1 MKTVTSTL
9 LLAALGLGA
18 TAFAGPDVPKAKL
31 LDMYAVKQGDSYV
44 VHIIADGDI
53 SEFLSDRKKGD
64 ETYKLTLD
72 VPALSP
78 LDTKYDVE
86 TPFSRRFQVWP
97 MQLGNKIYSRVEIEL
112 DTDAS
117 SVVGVENR
125 AHVFVRI
132 QRAGAVP
139 SPGVP
144 PGDRCRWPS

>member
-9 LLAALGLGA
+9 LLATLALGA
-18 TAFAGPDVPKAKL
+18 AAFAGPKVPKAKL
-31 LDMYAVKQGDSYV
+31 LDMYALKEGDSYV

-64 ETYKLTLD
+64 GTYKLTLD

-97 MQLGNKIYSRVEIEL
+97 MQLGNKIYSRIEL
-112 DTDAS
+112 ELGRRRQEPIAPF
-117 SVVGVENR
+117 R
-125 AHVFVRI
+125 AH
-132 QRAGAVP
+132 P
-139 SPGVP
+139 T
-144 PGDRCRWPS
+144 